1 VTAQNSAHRIDVWSE
16 MQRLLR
22 PWHGRIAL
30 IAGSI
35 LVVETL
41 AIVPTMLMQR
51 IIDQHLTPGISE
63 GILLLAFLYLAA
75 TVLAETLRFGIS
87 YSTVW
92 VAQRAL
98 CTLRVDLFAH
108 LLRLPLSYYDHTP
121 LGDVISRCTSD
132 VETVDTLFSTGVSTL
147 LLRLVQLIAAFA
159 AMVALSP
166 RLAFL
171 SLLLIP
177 PLALATRFFQV
188 HIRDASRDRRKAIG
202 LLNITLQETLSG
214 VEVVRA
220 GGREASLVARFR
232 RALRDTIAAFWR
244 AESYNM
250 YYSPS
255 LAVLVA
261 LCVALLLWSGTGGTR
276 SGNEL
281 LSSHGLLS
289 SWEVSMGTII
299 AFILLFQRFFEP
311 VRNLGQDWQTVQSAL
326 SGIER
331 IVQVLQIPMEAIQ
344 DKGVEGSLSDASP
357 SGGGAVDLHNVT
369 FGYLTDL
376 PVLREISLSVQAGEH
391 VALVGRTGAG
401 KSSLV
406 HLLGGLYAPWAGE
419 VRVAGLDPRN
429 LPDAQRRSIVGVV
442 PQTVQLFAGTVWDNL
457 TLDDASASRAA
468 VERAVQM
475 TGLTRLVAG
484 LPQGYDTP
492 LRGVGRGEGVQ
503 LSEGQQQLLSL
514 ARALVWDPAVLLLDE
529 ATAAVDNA
537 SEADFR
543 AALQTAIRG
552 SDGRQRAAITVAH
565 RLSTARAADRVI
577 VLDNGRIVEQGTPEE
592 LIQRGGRFAALVELE
607 EAGWNWQG
615 RVQNGSL

>member
-1 VTAQNSAHRIDVWSE
+1 MKAQNSAPRISAWSE
-16 MQRLLR
+16 VRRLLR
-22 PWHGRIAL
+22 PWYRQIAL

-35 LVVETL
+35 LVFEAL
-41 AIVPTMLMQR
+41 AVVPTLLIQR
-51 IIDQHLTPGISE
+51 VIDQHLTPRQPD
-63 GILLLAFLYLAA
+63 GILLLALLYLAA
-75 TVLAETLRFGIS
+75 TVLAETLHFGIS
-87 YSTVW
+87 YMTVW

-108 LLRLPLSYYDHTP
+108 LQRLPLGYYDRTP
-121 LGDVISRCTSD
+121 LGDAISRCTSD

-147 LLRLVQLIAAFA
+147 LLRLVQLFAALA
-159 AMVALSP
+159 AMVSLSP
-166 RLAFL
+166 RLAL
-171 SLLLIP
+171 LALLLIP

-188 HIRDASRDRRKAIG
+188 HIREAARDRRKAIG
-202 LLNITLQETLSG
+202 VLNIYLQETLSG
-214 VEVVRA
+214 IEIVRA
-220 GGREASLVARFR
+220 SGREASLVARFR
-232 RALRDTIAAFWR
+232 QALRDTVAAFWR

-261 LCVALLLWSGTGGTR
+261 LCVALLLWSGTGGF
-276 SGNEL
+276 SQVW
-281 LSSHGLLS
+281 GL
-289 SWEVSMGTII
+289 SMGTII
-299 AFILLFQRFFEP
+299 AFIMLFQRFFEP

-331 IVQVLQIPMEAIQ
+331 IVQVLQIPAEERPEKTGE
-344 DKGVEGSLSDASP
+344 DSSSSDA
-357 SGGGAVDLHNVT
+357 AVDLTDVT
-369 FGYLTDL
+369 FGYLAKL
-376 PVLREISLSVQAGEH
+376 PVLRSISLAVQPGEH

-406 HLLGGLYAPWAGE
+406 HLLGGLYAPWAGR
-419 VRVAGLDPRN
+419 VRVVGLDPSS
-429 LPDAQRRSIVGVV
+429 LPEAQRRSVVGVV

-457 TLDDASASRAA
+457 TLDDASATRTA
-468 VERAVQM
+468 VERAVEM
-475 TGLTRLVAG
+475 TGLTRLIAE
-484 LPQGYDTP
+484 LPKGYDTL
-492 LRGVGRGEGVQ
+492 LRGVGRGKGVQ

-552 SDGRQRAAITVAH
+552 EDGRQRAAITVAH

-577 VLDNGRIVEQGTPEE
+577 VLDDGRIIEQGTPEQ

-607 EAGWNWQG
+607 EAGWNWQDN
-615 RVQNGSL
+615 V

>member
-1 VTAQNSAHRIDVWSE
+1 MTTQSSPPRISTWSE

-22 PWHGRIAL
+22 PWSGRIGL

-35 LVVETL
+35 LVVEAL
-41 AIVPTMLMQR
+41 AVVPTLLMRR
-51 IIDQHLTPGISE
+51 IVDQHLTPGLSE
-63 GILLLAFLYLAA
+63 GILLLALLYLAA
-75 TVLAETLRFGIS
+75 TMLAETLHFGIS
-87 YSTVW
+87 YMTVW

-98 CTLRVDLFAH
+98 STLRVDLFAH
-108 LLRLPLSYYDHTP
+108 LQRLPLSYYDHTP

-147 LLRLVQLIAAFA
+147 LLRLVQLFAAFV
-159 AMVALSP
+159 AMLSLSP
-166 RLAFL
+166 RLAL
-171 SLLLIP
+171 LALLLIP
-177 PLALATRFFQV
+177 PLALATRFFQI
-188 HIRDASRDRRKAIG
+188 HIRDASRERRKAIG
-202 LLNITLQETLSG
+202 MLNVYLQETLSG

-220 GGREASLVARFR
+220 GGREASLLARFR
-232 RALRDTIAAFWR
+232 RALRDTVAAFWH

-255 LAVLVA
+255 LEVLVA
-261 LCVALLLWSGTGGTR
+261 LCVALLLWSGTGNGLL
-276 SGNEL
+276 SSHEL
-281 LSSHGLLS
+281 LSSQGL
-289 SWEVSMGTII
+289 SMGTII

-331 IVQVLQIPMEAIQ
+331 IVQVLQIPAEAVP
-344 DKGVEGSLSDASP
+344 DKAVEASP
-357 SGGGAVDLHNVT
+357 SGGAAVDLHGVT

-376 PVLREISLSVQAGEH
+376 PVLRDISLSVQAGEH

-419 VRVAGLDPRN
+419 VRVVGLDPRG
-429 LPDAQRRSIVGVV
+429 LPDTQRRNVVGVV

-457 TLDDASASRAA
+457 TLDDASAQRAA

-475 TGLTRLVAG
+475 TGLTPLIAA
-484 LPQGYDTP
+484 LPQGYGTP

-552 SDGRQRAAITVAH
+552 NDGRQRAAITVAH

-577 VLDNGRIVEQGTPEE
+577 VLDNGRIIEQGTPEE
-592 LIQRGGRFAALVELE
+592 LIRRGGRFAALVELE
-607 EAGWNWQG
+607 EAGWNWRG
-615 RVQNGSL
+615 NVQSRSE